1 MKEWTLNEV
10 TLNHSVTLHTNSENA
25 MIHVPVG
32 EIISSGSRSEI
43 ENGSPVRMASLL
55 FRNMSG
61 LLPERLREEI
71 NMINSRSAQKNYG
84 YAKFNGRNIYH
95 VYSRRTLLS

>member
-10 TLNHSVTLHTNSENA
+10 TLNHSHTNSENYA
-25 MIHVPVG
+25 MIQVPVG
-32 EIISSGSRSEI
+32 EIILSSSEI
-43 ENGSPVRMASLL
+43 ENGGPVRMASLL

-61 LLPERLREEI
+61 LLPERLREDTN

-95 VYSRRTLLS
+95 VYSCGALLS